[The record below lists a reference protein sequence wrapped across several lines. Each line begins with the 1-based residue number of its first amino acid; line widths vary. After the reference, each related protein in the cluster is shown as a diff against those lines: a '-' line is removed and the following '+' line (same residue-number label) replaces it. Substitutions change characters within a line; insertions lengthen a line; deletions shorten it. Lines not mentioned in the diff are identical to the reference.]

1 MKKLTFV
8 GTLLLACSV
17 PTFAQLPDTNS
28 SPAQT
33 PDSQSPDKTKPMA
46 QAPDSEKGAQ
56 SKADNGRSKKTT
68 MVGCISEHDGK
79 YMLMTNNPSMSVEL
93 VSKEDLKAH
102 IGHKVRVTGTIGN
115 GSYVGNNSGSPSTSY
130 SAPESNA
137 GDRKKQG
144 TPPGSR
150 NSPNGQLRVT
160 KMKMISQSCDVKKG
174 KGSES
179 AGAASKLSKTAG
191 LKTASVSP
199 IS

>member
-1 MKKLTFV
+1 MKNLTFV
-8 GTLLLACSV
+8 GALLFACSV
-17 PTFAQLPDTNS
+17 PTFAQLPDTSS
-28 SPAQT
+28 SPAQI
-33 PDSQSPDKTKPMA
+33 PDSQSPDKTKPLA

-56 SKADNGRSKKTT
+56 SKADNGRSKKAT

-115 GSYVGNNSGSPSTSY
+115 GSYVGNNSGSPSTST
-130 SAPESNA
+130 APESNA
-137 GDRKKQG
+137 GDKKKQG
-144 TPPGSR
+144 SPSGSH
-150 NSPNGQLRVT
+150 NSPNDELKVT

-179 AGAASKLSKTAG
+179 AGATSKLSKTAG
-191 LKTASVSP
+191 LKTASISP

>member
-8 GTLLLACSV
+8 GALLFACSV
-17 PTFAQLPDTNS
+17 PTFAQLPDTS
-28 SPAQT
+28 GSPAQI
-33 PDSQSPDKTKPMA
+33 PDSQSPDKTKPLA
-46 QAPDSEKGAQ
+46 QASDSEKGAQ
-56 SKADNGRSKKTT
+56 SKADDARSRKTT

-115 GSYVGNNSGSPSTSY
+115 GSSVGNNSGSP
-130 SAPESNA
+130 
-137 GDRKKQG
+137 QG
-144 TPPGSR
+144 SH
-150 NSPNGQLRVT
+150 NLPNGQLRVT

-179 AGAASKLSKTAG
+179 AGLSSSVSKLN
-191 LKTASVSP
+191 
-199 IS
+199 I